1 MSKKLQHSPFLEKCA
16 CASKACTCAESAHTP
31 TKSKRSRTGTKKN
44 KARIQVTANIGW
56 GNVLFI
62 RGEGASLSWDKGI
75 ALQNLDTD
83 RWCWECDLRQPITF
97 KLLINDVQWCEGENY
112 TLTPKQTVTIAPTF
126 T

>member
-16 CASKACTCAESAHTP
+16 CASKACACAEPKHTP
-31 TKSKRSRTGTKKN
+31 IKSKRSRTGAKRT
-44 KARIQVTANIGW
+44 KARIHVTANIGW

-83 RWCWECDLRQPITF
+83 QWYWECSLQKPITF
-97 KLLINDVQWCEGENY
+97 KLLINDAQWCDGENY
-112 TLTPKQTVTIAPTF
+112 TLTPEQSITIAPTF